1 MSSTK
6 AFELVKA
13 EINELEAVH
22 TEEREKFLAVQT
34 KYFEEFKNACQIGMS
49 DSLEY
54 IVSIRLLSL
63 YNRSLITAE
72 DATKLLEKLQ
82 DGSLDPNEVLQKL
95 IEGQNCGI
103 NATDLIA
110 KAV

>member
-1 MSSTK
+1 MSDTR

-22 TEEREKFLAVQT
+22 AEEREELLKIHT
-34 KYFEEFKNACQIGMS
+34 KYFEKFKNACYIGMS
-49 DSLEY
+49 DSVEY
-54 IVSIRLLSL
+54 MVAIRLLSL
-63 YNRSLITAE
+63 YNRSLITFE

-82 DGSLDPNEVLQKL
+82 DGSLDPDEVLQKL

-103 NATDLIA
+103 NATDLLTE
-110 KAV
+110 AV

>member
-22 TEEREKFLAVQT
+22 TEEREKFLAIQT

-49 DSLEY
+49 DSAEY
-54 IVSIRLLSL
+54 MVAIRLLSL

-72 DATKLLEKLQ
+72 DSIKVLEKLQ
-82 DGSLDPNEVLQKL
+82 DGSLDPDEVLQKI

-103 NATDLIA
+103 NAADLLA
-110 KAV
+110 EAV